1 MEEKL
6 GTPGTSDPSTDEGK
20 TETPETGNTPTD
32 EGKTETPEHEEEF
45 VDISNHWQRMLLWI
59 W

>member
-1 MEEKL
+1 MEEKP

-32 EGKTETPEHEEEF
+32 EGNIKTSEHEEEF
-45 VDISNHWQRMLLWI
+45 VDISNH
-59 W
+59 